1 VSQKPQAVQSCNG
14 AAAAH
19 RREIN
24 HHRLTALRIFA
35 SDRLGKEGL

>member
-1 VSQKPQAVQSCNG
+1 MARQRP
-14 AAAAH
+14 H

-24 HHRLTALRIFA
+24 RHRLTALRIFA